1 MFSRNKI
8 NSQQRG
14 NRGFRNVVIGALT
27 SFVLIGFCVNLAGAY
42 SVKPADEYK
51 EIKAITKSLRK
62 QRKSE
67 DLEKLVEKSRNF
79 VAAHP
84 EYKRVDEV
92 YYLLGNALVQL
103 DRVEDGIQVFEGL
116 IKERPDARYVERC
129 LLELGLA
136 YDKLD
141 KHDAADGAY
150 QKLVNHP
157 KYGSRSQAKLAKKI
171 LEQERTERKGE
182 LPKPPGAQPAP
193 GMNPREWIGKPA
205 LDFHVTD
212 LNGEALS
219 LEQYRGQ
226 VVLLDFWATWCPPCI
241 AEIPNVKKTYEKYKD
256 QKFQIVGISLDRSRE
271 PLEAYIQKESLT
283 WLHYW
288 DNTGKV
294 SNLYNVQ
301 AIPSTFLIDGEGV
314 IRKTNLRGYRLETAV
329 AELVEKNLAKPTD
342 TSTKTPVPKSIPAT
356 KLVKP
361 ETTPQKEALQKPVRT
376 DPSEW
381 VGKPAPDFQVTDLK
395 GEALSLKDYRG
406 QIVFLDFWATWCGPC
421 IAEMPKIKKTYEK
434 YKDQNFQIIGISL
447 DMAQEPLTT
456 YVEKEGLAWI
466 HYWDESGDLRNLY
479 GVRGIPSAFL
489 VDGEGIIRKASL
501 GGFDVE
507 TAVTGKIANLYK
519 VVGIPSTFLIDGEG
533 IIRKTNLR
541 GYRLETAVAE
551 LVKENLAKPA
561 DASTKTPASKSIP
574 ATKLV
579 KPETTPQKEA
589 LQKPVRTDPSEW
601 VGKPA
606 PDFQVTDL
614 KGETLSLKDYRGQV
628 VLLDFWATWCGPCI
642 AEMPKIKK
650 TYEKYKDQ
658 NFQIIGISLDMAQE
672 PLTTYV
678 EKEGLAWIHYWD
690 ESGDLRNLYG
700 VRGIPSAFLVDG
712 EGIIRKASLGGF
724 DVETAVAELVEKNLA
739 QPADT
744 PVSPPSD
751 SPEGAQ
757 NTEPNVKEIIDAAIA
772 AHGGLEKLQ
781 AVKNIVTE
789 SHSFE
794 HFPDGDVQDEG
805 RSKAY
810 FYPDKF
816 RSDWDID
823 GDVGGLIFD
832 GNSLFRVTERAAK
845 PVPSGEVA
853 SYLIFFRD
861 SLFREPI
868 WLLPALAK
876 GDIPVQYAGAEE
888 VKGIPTSVL
897 LVTQPSGKKLKVF
910 ISETTHY
917 VVQFSYEVGIGG
929 GVENVVAFFEDY
941 RDVDGVKIAHH
952 RATKNGEYRQILI
965 TDIELNAEIDETLFR
980 PGE

>member
-1 MFSRNKI
+1 MFTRNKI
-8 NSQQRG
+8 NSQQSG
-14 NRGFRNVVIGALT
+14 NTDFYSHLIGVLI
-27 SFVLIGFCVNLAGAY
+27 SFVLIGFCINFAGAY
-42 SVKPADEYK
+42 AVKPADEYK

-62 QRKSE
+62 QSNPE

-92 YYLLGNALVQL
+92 YYLLGNALIQL
-103 DRVEDGIQVFEGL
+103 DRVEDGIQVFEAL
-116 IKERPDARYVERC
+116 INDRPDARYVESC
-129 LLELGLA
+129 LLALGLA
-136 YDKLD
+136 YDKLG
-141 KHDAADGAY
+141 KHDEADGTY
-150 QKLVNHP
+150 QKLVHHP

-182 LPKPPGAQPAP
+182 LPKPPRAQSAP
-193 GMNPREWIGKPA
+193 GMNSSEWIGKPA

-212 LNGEALS
+212 LNGEPLS

-241 AEIPNVKKTYEKYKD
+241 AEIPNVKRTYEKYKD
-256 QKFQIVGISLDRSRE
+256 QKFQIVGISLDRARE

-288 DNTGKV
+288 DNIGKIG
-294 SNLYNVQ
+294 NLYKVQ

-314 IRKTNLRGYRLETAV
+314 IRKTNLRGHALEHAV
-329 AELVEKNLAKPTD
+329 AELVKENLTKPAD
-342 TSTKTPVPKSIPAT
+342 TAAETSKEESPSEVIPAT

-361 ETTPQKEALQKPVRT
+361 NTVSEKDEAVKPVRSN
-376 DPSEW
+376 PSEW
-381 VGKPAPDFQVTDLK
+381 VGKPAPDFQVTDL
-395 GEALSLKDYRG
+395 
-406 QIVFLDFWATWCGPC
+406 
-421 IAEMPKIKKTYEK
+421 
-434 YKDQNFQIIGISL
+434 
-447 DMAQEPLTT
+447 
-456 YVEKEGLAWI
+456 
-466 HYWDESGDLRNLY
+466 
-479 GVRGIPSAFL
+479 
-489 VDGEGIIRKASL
+489 
-501 GGFDVE
+501 
-507 TAVTGKIANLYK
+507 TGKA
-519 VVGIPSTFLIDGEG
+519 
-533 IIRKTNLR
+533 
-541 GYRLETAVAE
+541 
-551 LVKENLAKPA
+551 
-561 DASTKTPASKSIP
+561 
-574 ATKLV
+574 
-579 KPETTPQKEA
+579 
-589 LQKPVRTDPSEW
+589 
-601 VGKPA
+601 
-606 PDFQVTDL
+606 
-614 KGETLSLKDYRGQV
+614 LSLKDYRGQV

-642 AEMPKIKK
+642 AEMPKLKK
-650 TYEKYKDQ
+650 TYETYKDQ
-658 NFQIIGISLDMAQE
+658 NFQIIGISLDRSME
-672 PLTTYV
+672 PLEAYI
-678 EKEGLAWIHYWD
+678 EKEELAWIHYWD
-690 ESGDLRNLYG
+690 ENRELRTLYG
-700 VRGIPSAFLVDG
+700 VWGIPSAFLVDA

-724 DVETAVAELVEKNLA
+724 DVETAVAELVKENL
-739 QPADT
+739 T
-744 PVSPPSD
+744 KPVDAPISPPVD

-757 NTEPNVKEIIDAAIA
+757 NMAPNVREIIEAAIA
-772 AHGGLEKLQ
+772 AHGGLERLQ

-816 RSDWDID
+816 RSDWEAD

-832 GNSLFRVTERAAK
+832 GNTLFRVTNGAAK
-845 PVPSGEVA
+845 PVPPGGVA
-853 SYLIFFRD
+853 SYLIFFKD

-876 GDIPVQYAGAEE
+876 GDIPVQYAGTEV

-910 ISETTHY
+910 VSETTHY
-917 VVQFSYEVGIGG
+917 IVQFSYEIGIGD

-980 PGE
+980 PGK

>member
-14 NRGFRNVVIGALT
+14 NRGFRNVLVGALA
-27 SFVLIGFCVNLAGAY
+27 SFVLIGFCVNLVGAY

-62 QRKSE
+62 QSKPE
-67 DLEKLVEKSRNF
+67 DLEKLVEKSKNF

-103 DRVEDGIQVFEGL
+103 ERVEDGIQVFEAL
-116 IKERPDARYVERC
+116 IKDRPDARYVERC

-136 YDKLD
+136 YDKLQ
-141 KHDAADGAY
+141 KHDEADGAY

-182 LPKPPGAQPAP
+182 LLKPLGAQPAP
-193 GMNPREWIGKPA
+193 GMNPRDWIDKPA

-271 PLEAYIQKESLT
+271 PLEAYIEKENLT

-288 DNTGKV
+288 DNIGKV
-294 SNLYNVQ
+294 SNLYKVQ
-301 AIPSTFLIDGEGV
+301 GIPSTFLIDGEGV

-329 AELVEKNLAKPTD
+329 AELVAENLAKPTD
-342 TSTKTPVPKSIPAT
+342 TPTKTPESDSRLQSIPAT
-356 KLVKP
+356 KILKQ
-361 ETTPQKEALQKPVRT
+361 ETTPEKEESQKPLRT

-381 VGKPAPDFQVTDLK
+381 IGKPAPDFQVTNLK
-395 GEALSLKDYRG
+395 GEA
-406 QIVFLDFWATWCGPC
+406 
-421 IAEMPKIKKTYEK
+421 
-434 YKDQNFQIIGISL
+434 
-447 DMAQEPLTT
+447 
-456 YVEKEGLAWI
+456 
-466 HYWDESGDLRNLY
+466 
-479 GVRGIPSAFL
+479 
-489 VDGEGIIRKASL
+489 
-501 GGFDVE
+501 
-507 TAVTGKIANLYK
+507 
-519 VVGIPSTFLIDGEG
+519 
-533 IIRKTNLR
+533 
-541 GYRLETAVAE
+541 
-551 LVKENLAKPA
+551 
-561 DASTKTPASKSIP
+561 
-574 ATKLV
+574 
-579 KPETTPQKEA
+579 
-589 LQKPVRTDPSEW
+589 
-601 VGKPA
+601 
-606 PDFQVTDL
+606 
-614 KGETLSLKDYRGQV
+614 LSLKDYRGQV

-642 AEMPKIKK
+642 AEMPKVKK
-650 TYEKYKDQ
+650 TYETYKDQ
-658 NFQIIGISLDMAQE
+658 KFQIIGISLDQSEE
-672 PLTTYV
+672 PLAAYI
-678 EKEGLAWIHYWD
+678 EKEGLAWVHYWD
-690 ESGDLRNLYG
+690 ESRDVRNLYK
-700 VRGIPSAFLVDG
+700 VWGIPTAFLIDG

-739 QPADT
+739 RPADA
-744 PVSPPSD
+744 PVSPASD
-751 SPEGAQ
+751 SSEGAQ
-757 NTEPNVKEIIDAAIA
+757 NMDPNVREIIDAAIA
-772 AHGGLEKLQ
+772 AHGGLQRLQ
-781 AVKNIVTE
+781 AVKNIVIE

-832 GNSLFRVTERAAK
+832 GHSLFRVTDGDAK
-845 PVPSGEVA
+845 PVPPQEIA

-868 WLLPALAK
+868 WLLPALAN
-876 GDIPVQYAGAEE
+876 GDIPVQYAGTEE

-897 LVTQPSGKKLKVF
+897 LVTQPSGKQLKVF
-910 ISETTHY
+910 ISKETHY

-941 RDVDGVKIAHH
+941 RDIDGVKVAHH

-965 TDIELNAEIDETLFR
+965 TDIELNAEIDEALFR
-980 PGE
+980 PGK

>member
-14 NRGFRNVVIGALT
+14 NRGFRNVLVGALT
-27 SFVLIGFCVNLAGAY
+27 SFVLIGFCVNFAGAY

-62 QRKSE
+62 QSISE

-103 DRVEDGIQVFEGL
+103 DRVEDGIQVFEAL
-116 IKERPDARYVERC
+116 IKDRPDARYVERC

-136 YDKLD
+136 YDKLQR
-141 KHDAADGAY
+141 HDEADGAY
-150 QKLVNHP
+150 QKLVKHP
-157 KYGSRSQAKLAKKI
+157 KYGSRSRAQLAKKI

-182 LPKPPGAQPAP
+182 LPKPPGAQSAP
-193 GMNPREWIGKPA
+193 GMNSSEWTGKPA
-205 LDFHVTD
+205 SDFHVTD

-256 QKFQIVGISLDRSRE
+256 QKFQIVGISLDRSKE
-271 PLEAYIQKESLT
+271 PLEAYIEKESLA
-283 WLHYW
+283 WIHYW
-288 DNTGKV
+288 DESRELKT
-294 SNLYNVQ
+294 LYGVWG
-301 AIPSTFLIDGEGV
+301 IPSTFLIDGDGV
-314 IRKTNLRGYRLETAV
+314 IRKTNLRGHALE
-329 AELVEKNLAKPTD
+329 
-342 TSTKTPVPKSIPAT
+342 
-356 KLVKP
+356 
-361 ETTPQKEALQKPVRT
+361 
-376 DPSEW
+376 
-381 VGKPAPDFQVTDLK
+381 
-395 GEALSLKDYRG
+395 
-406 QIVFLDFWATWCGPC
+406 
-421 IAEMPKIKKTYEK
+421 
-434 YKDQNFQIIGISL
+434 
-447 DMAQEPLTT
+447 
-456 YVEKEGLAWI
+456 
-466 HYWDESGDLRNLY
+466 H
-479 GVRGIPSAFL
+479 
-489 VDGEGIIRKASL
+489 
-501 GGFDVE
+501 
-507 TAVTGKIANLYK
+507 
-519 VVGIPSTFLIDGEG
+519 
-533 IIRKTNLR
+533 
-541 GYRLETAVAE
+541 AVAE
-551 LVKENLAKPA
+551 LVKENLA
-561 DASTKTPASKSIP
+561 
-574 ATKLV
+574 
-579 KPETTPQKEA
+579 
-589 LQKPVRTDPSEW
+589 
-601 VGKPA
+601 
-606 PDFQVTDL
+606 
-614 KGETLSLKDYRGQV
+614 
-628 VLLDFWATWCGPCI
+628 
-642 AEMPKIKK
+642 
-650 TYEKYKDQ
+650 
-658 NFQIIGISLDMAQE
+658 
-672 PLTTYV
+672 
-678 EKEGLAWIHYWD
+678 
-690 ESGDLRNLYG
+690 
-700 VRGIPSAFLVDG
+700 
-712 EGIIRKASLGGF
+712 
-724 DVETAVAELVEKNLA
+724 

-744 PVSPPSD
+744 PINPPSD
-751 SPEGAQ
+751 TSEGAQ
-757 NTEPNVKEIIDAAIA
+757 NTEPNVSEIIDAAIA
-772 AHGGLEKLQ
+772 AHGGLERLQ

-823 GDVGGLIFD
+823 GDVGSLIFD
-832 GNSLFRVTERAAK
+832 GHSLFRVTDGDAK
-845 PVPSGEVA
+845 PVPPEEIA

-876 GDIPVQYAGAEE
+876 GDIPVQYAGTEE

-910 ISETTHY
+910 ISKETHY

-941 RDVDGVKIAHH
+941 RDVDGVKVAHH

-965 TDIELNAEIDETLFR
+965 TDIELNVEIDEALFR